1 MNSPE
6 MIPLSDLLA
15 TLNAANAARIEAM
28 VACVAHPVPAI
39 IEDMTDEWREAD
51 ERLFDAYRAAEDAYA
66 IAKIALEKF
75 AIAKIALEKFE
86 AHYSLG
92 SQP

>member
-15 TLNAANAARIEAM
+15 TFNAAKAARLAA
-28 VACVAHPVPAI
+28 VLAYAAHPFSAI

-51 ERLFDAYRAAEDAYA
+51 ERLFHAYASAEDAY
-66 IAKIALEKF
+66 IQAKSALEQ
-75 AIAKIALEKFE
+75 FE